1 MIAIFPAGAAAL
13 AIVSGA
19 ALAQS
24 ADFDA
29 AKVFGAREAIS
40 NLSLSPDGRKIAYIV
55 PTVGAGSALY
65 TIDLDS
71 TEPAKRALADSGDPD
86 RLQRCNW
93 VSNTRLVCT
102 VYGVID
108 KAYLEILPFTR
119 TFAVDVGGGNP
130 KMLSNREN
138 ANSLYQS
145 LGGGDVVDWLPDEDG
160 MVLMTRNYVPQAK
173 IGSLIE
179 KKAEGLGVDRINT
192 STLSS
197 QRVEPARDGAV
208 EYISDGKGVV
218 RIAGY
223 QHIRGETGQASGIIN
238 YFFRMK
244 GQRNWI
250 PFGQFDSVKDTG
262 FNPYSVDAERDVV
275 YGMMKKDGRWAAY
288 EMPLD
293 GSDKATLIYA
303 HPDVDV
309 GGFRYVGRQRRV
321 VGVSYTTD
329 KTSVHYIDPAIEKLR
344 ISLEKAVPG
353 KSLSVVD
360 ASRDESRLLLFGG
373 NDTDP
378 GAYYLF
384 DRPSRQLAKVLDV
397 RPQLTGRAIAEMK
410 SISYKAA
417 DGTMIPAYLQIPVGM
432 EGKKVP
438 AIVMPHGGPSSRD
451 YWGFDWLSAFFVAR
465 GYAVIQPQFRGSSG
479 YGDAWFQ
486 KNGFQSWKVAIGDVN
501 DAGRYLIGQG
511 IADPG
516 KVAIFGWSYGGYAAL
531 QSAVTEP
538 GLFKAVVAVAP
549 VTDLNELKEESRN
562 WTNFRIVSDYI
573 GSGPHIAEG
582 SPARHADRIK
592 APVLLFHGEKDR
604 NVRIGE
610 SRLMDSR
617 LASAGV
623 PHEFVAY
630 PKLDH
635 YLEDSAVREQM
646 LRKSDEFIRKAMG
659 M

>member
-1 MIAIFPAGAAAL
+1 MIAILRAGAAAL
-13 AIVSGA
+13 AMLSGA

-24 ADFDA
+24 TDFDA
-29 AKVFGAREAIS
+29 AKAFGAREAIS

-65 TIDLDS
+65 TIDRDS

-93 VSNTRLVCT
+93 VSNARLVCV

-108 KAYLEILPFTR
+108 KAFLEILPFTR

-130 KMLSNREN
+130 KLLSNREN
-138 ANSLYQS
+138 PNSLYQS
-145 LGGGDVVDWLPDEDG
+145 LAGGGIVDWLPDEDG
-160 MVLMTRNYVPQAK
+160 MVLMTRSYVPQAK

-179 KKAEGLGVDRINT
+179 KTAQGLGVDRINT
-192 STLSS
+192 GTLAS
-197 QRVEPARDGAV
+197 QRVEPPRDGAV
-208 EYISDGKGVV
+208 QYIGDGKGTI
-218 RIAGY
+218 RIAG
-223 QHIRGETGQASGIIN
+223 HRLLRGETGQDSGIIN
-238 YFFRMK
+238 YFFRRK
-244 GQRNWI
+244 GERNWI
-250 PFGQFDSVKDTG
+250 PFGQFDTVNDKG
-262 FNPYSVDAERDVV
+262 FSPRSVDAERDVV
-275 YGMMKKDGRWAAY
+275 YGLMKKDGRWAAY

-293 GSDKATLIYA
+293 GSDKATLLYA
-303 HPDVDV
+303 HPEVDVD
-309 GGFRYVGRQRRV
+309 GFHYIGRQRRV
-321 VGVSYTTD
+321 VGVSYSTD
-329 KTSVHYIDPAIEKLR
+329 QSHVHYLDPAIEKLR
-344 ISLEKAVPG
+344 TALQKALPG
-353 KSLSVVD
+353 KTLGVID
-360 ASRDESRLLLFGG
+360 ASRDESRLLLFASS
-373 NDTDP
+373 DVDP

-384 DRPSRQLAKVLDV
+384 DKTSRQLAKVLDV
-397 RPQLTGRAIAEMK
+397 GPPLANQKLAEMK
-410 SISYKAA
+410 SIRYRAA

-432 EGKKVP
+432 EGKKIP
-438 AIVMPHGGPSSRD
+438 AIVMPHGGPASRD

-465 GYAVIQPQFRGSSG
+465 GYAVIQPQFRGSAG

-486 KNGFQSWKVAIGDVN
+486 KNGFQSWKTAIGDVN
-501 DAGRYLIGQG
+501 DAGRHLISQG
-511 IADPG
+511 ISDPG
-516 KVAIFGWSYGGYAAL
+516 RIAIFGWSYGGYAAL
-531 QSAVTEP
+531 QSAVVEP

-549 VTDLNELKEESRN
+549 VTDLNELKEENRN
-562 WTNFRIVSDYI
+562 WSNFRIVSDYI
-573 GSGPHIAEG
+573 GTGPHIAEG

-592 APVLLFHGEKDR
+592 VPVLLFHGEKDR

-646 LRKSDEFIRKAMG
+646 LRKSDTFIRSAMG